1 MKTPITMP
9 QLPTSPSLPGGG
21 APLRWALI
29 AGAVLAGAA
38 WLSVYRI
45 DAGHVGIVKR
55 FGNVIDVVDP
65 GLHYKIPYA
74 DTVEE
79 MEVRERAFSMDLDAA
94 SQDPL
99 ELPIKVTVNW
109 LVKRSQVKDLY
120 VQFGSLDQFEKRI
133 ILPRLNDAV
142 KGVTSRYT
150 VNDLLRKRVEYRDL
164 SKRAFE
170 ERMPDDVQI
179 TGFSIVNIGFPPE
192 YTKAIRDKQ
201 VAREQA
207 ETEKFV
213 LDRQKLTSTQVTQSA
228 EAQRDADKARAD
240 GRAYEIKVQGD
251 AQAEA
256 IRVMGAALAQNP
268 LVVEYKKVER
278 WSGTFPTTFMGGD
291 AGANTMWSLAGQPPG
306 GPQAAISAP
315 AGGGGQAPA
324 RPTGGATQG
333 QGR

>member
-1 MKTPITMP
+1 MKSPFPTAQLPTPP
-9 QLPTSPSLPGGG
+9 QLPGIGRTPRI
-21 APLRWALI
+21 AIVAAAL
-29 AGAVLAGAA
+29 LAGAA

-291 AGANTMWSLAGQPPG
+291 AGATTMWSLAGQG
-306 GPQAAISAP
+306 GAQATGATPNAS
-315 AGGGGQAPA
+315 GQAPA
-324 RPTGGATQG
+324 RPASGAAG